1 MAGKAPQCE
10 KSIADGRNGKPDTL
24 RRLIENALDRRSGVT
39 LALIDLLAIFY
50 QSGNLERMEAIA
62 RSMLVAVP
70 NDVVALQFLAL
81 SLYLRGRTDEAYRL
95 FRKYVFLTRS
105 SAPPQQE
112 LATSCEL
119 AASASYR
126 AATRPGSGL
135 AKGWHGIAQ
144 ILARLGYV
152 RHAMRA
158 RRAAITSDVVPQ

>member
-1 MAGKAPQCE
+1 
-10 KSIADGRNGKPDTL
+10 
-24 RRLIENALDRRSGVT
+24 LIDNLLDRRSGVT

-81 SLYLRGRTDEAYRL
+81 SLYLRGRTDDAFQL
-95 FRKYVFLTRS
+95 FRKYASLTRGSGS
-105 SAPPQQE
+105 SQQE
-112 LATSCEL
+112 HATSCEL

-158 RRAAITSDVVPQ
+158 RRAAMASDVIPH